1 MIDILDKFEE
11 QVLSDIGITIRD
23 SNENPI
29 PTETIIAKFKARWS
43 ELTPYQ
49 QIITAI
55 VVEKRS
61 ELCYNKIR
69 KKTGID

>member
-23 SNENPI
+23 SNGNPI
-29 PTETIIAKFKARWS
+29 PTETIIAEFKARWS

-49 QIITAI
+49 QIITAMVI
-55 VVEKRS
+55 IIIHRRYFE
-61 ELCYNKIR
+61 
-69 KKTGID
+69 